1 MNYMVFNPMWMF
13 YIYIYASLIFFF
25 FKIKLDKKIF
35 LKLNTWPNIGRFYF
49 YFFFVNLK

>member
-1 MNYMVFNPMWMF
+1 MNYMVFNPIWMF
-13 YIYIYASLIFFF
+13 YIYIYTRLYFL
-25 FKIKLDKKIF
+25 KIKLDKKLF